1 MTTKFTSIDEY
12 IAEHSPEVQEI
23 LQRIRSTIKEAVP
36 EAVET
41 IAYNMPTFAVDK
53 KSIVHFAAWKTHIGM
68 YPIPPGDMEFAAA
81 IDPYRTEKGTAIPLR
96 HTAAVPPHCG
106 PGTLPG
112 CICPRPVGA
121 SS

>member
-12 IAEHSPEVQEI
+12 IAGHSPDIQDV

-81 IDPYRTEKGTAIPLR
+81 IDPYRTEKGTARFPYATPLPYPLIADLAR
-96 HTAAVPPHCG
+96 FQVAAVLG
-106 PGTLPG
+106 
-112 CICPRPVGA
+112 R
-121 SS
+121 